1 MTRLSIKALTLI
13 AFVFGISSQAA
24 KADVDLTDGIRAF
37 ICDGESVVLFETD
50 AGWVITIDPT
60 AELVRTKN
68 GWRHEDR
75 SSGQVW
81 YLREEERNSWI
92 VEMLSE
98 DGYLKFDCV
107 DIAQSVSEV
116 VTLIKPRLDENIAQ
130 TENSLADLG
139 GQIKSALLKISTL
152 EMENKMVLAKLEKT
166 KSKLRIRQDEYAAMK
181 SKLTDNPAFNLAE
194 LERLVEM
201 APSERHVAIKSSNL
215 GSNALNQGGLL
226 AICVRT
232 LRDKAKMS
240 SGCKD
245 RIIDFLLLEG
255 W

>member
-1 MTRLSIKALTLI
+1 MTRLSVKALTLI
-13 AFVFGISSQAA
+13 TLVFGISSQAA
-24 KADVDLTDGIRAF
+24 KADVDLTDGIRPF
-37 ICDGESVVLFETD
+37 ICDGETVVLVETN
-50 AGWVITIDPT
+50 AGWLMPTDPT
-60 AELVRTKN
+60 AELVRTKS

-81 YLREEERNSWI
+81 YLKEEEQNSWI

-116 VTLIKPRLDENIAQ
+116 VTIIKPRIDENIAQ
-130 TENSLADLG
+130 TEKNLADLG
-139 GQIKSALLKISTL
+139 DRLKSALSRISKLK
-152 EMENKMVLAKLEKT
+152 MENEKVLTKLEKT
-166 KSKLRIRQDEYAAMK
+166 KNTLIKKQDEYSALK
-181 SKLTDNPAFNLAE
+181 SMLTNNPAFNLAE
-194 LERLVEM
+194 LDKLVEM
-201 APSERHVAIKSSNL
+201 SPTKRHAKIKSSNL
-215 GSNALNQGGLL
+215 GSKAMDQGGGL
-226 AICVRT
+226 ATCVRT

-245 RIIDFLLLEG
+245 RIYDFLLLEG